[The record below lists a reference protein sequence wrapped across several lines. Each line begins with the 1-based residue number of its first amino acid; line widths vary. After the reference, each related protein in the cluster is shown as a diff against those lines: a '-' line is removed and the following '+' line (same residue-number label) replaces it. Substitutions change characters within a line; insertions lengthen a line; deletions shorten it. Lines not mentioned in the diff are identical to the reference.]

1 MTVAS
6 TPSRRSCPGR
16 TRFSGR
22 NLLIFVPPSVRVVL
36 CCLCN
41 SPVFLCVCV
50 SQCMRACL
58 SLAHSIRSSIRII
71 ILRFVASDRFNQK
84 KIRSYL
90 NRLNARRRRR
100 RHRHLFS
107 YSLRVSHSF
116 SVLLCCSFLFPQPPS
131 YSVARSPNPCR
142 DWRVFHMLSADAFR
156 QSCLTF
162 AYDQKARLH
171 FRCLALSLS
180 LFLPFSVDL
189 RSEFSLSRCPPPSI
203 WHLNLSDAQ
212 YTLPTGGSFLFK
224 KKKKRTQH
232 SSSGRIFLGGRL
244 CYELNAV
251 NIEPARTAVV

>member
-1 MTVAS
+1 M
-6 TPSRRSCPGR
+6 
-16 TRFSGR
+16 
-22 NLLIFVPPSVRVVL
+22 PPSVRVVL

-189 RSEFSLSRCPPPSI
+189 RSEFSLSRCPPPPFG
-203 WHLNLSDAQ
+203 
-212 YTLPTGGSFLFK
+212 T
-224 KKKKRTQH
+224 
-232 SSSGRIFLGGRL
+232 
-244 CYELNAV
+244 
-251 NIEPARTAVV
+251 